1 MKLPKLIGLASLGAL
16 SWFIVKQYAKSK
28 EVNFQLLN
36 IGINRDKLAN
46 LLMAYLPL
54 RVKANIVNPTDFEIE
69 LKGLKLDVY
78 LNDEFIGN
86 IVKTFPGSTKI
97 KSKDKTKITL
107 DAELDLSRIGKTIRF
122 FMDYFQ
128 GLKKGKIF
136 VKGYLIS
143 NLGSYQINESVSL

>member
-1 MKLPKLIGLASLGAL
+1 MKLPKIIGLASLGAL
-16 SWFIVKQYAKSK
+16 TWFLVRQYAKSK

-36 IGINRDKLAN
+36 IGINREKLSN

-54 RVKANIVNPTDFEIE
+54 RIKANIVNPTDFEIE
-69 LKGLKLDVY
+69 VKGLKLDIY

-86 IVKTFPGSTKI
+86 VVKSFPSATKI
-97 KSKDKTKITL
+97 KAKDKTKVTL
-107 DAELDLSRIGKTIRF
+107 DAELDLSRLGKTIRF

-143 NLGSYQINESVSL
+143 NLGSYQVNENISL